1 MKCRHLAI
9 EITRKCN
16 KNCAHC
22 MRGESQNLSITPL
35 IIDKIFENIE
45 DCGMMSLMGGETL
58 LETQLIDYLVDK
70 IINNWNTHHI
80 QLTTNG
86 TIRDKTIID
95 ILKKFCESGTNKE
108 ALLIISN
115 DEFHNQNDS
124 KETYNFYNEL
134 LGNYGRIT
142 LECKDDLDNIK
153 YTGRAVKYIDEHPET
168 SENYLV
174 AIPFLQKHRIKVVD
188 DFIYCSLYVCANG
201 NVYLDEEISFEL
213 LDSLSFGNISNKTL
227 ADMIKENNDE
237 CLLTC
242 CDYENLMYIQQGKI
256 RYNDIV
262 TSMVEPTAHIKIADL
277 IFNKIY
283 ELRKEARERFP
294 FLTPQEIIIR
304 YRMPK
309 DYIIE
314 LNDIINEIYNCYAK
328 YQSLR
333 KSNGKY
339 TVYWEII
346 NSYLKEA
353 KLSQPKDIEIIRR
366 SYTVLAL
373 LTYPHLLDENITKD
387 LCASSE
393 FYKLAIAESIEDTDM
408 FDVLVQVNKRC
419 EEDTSL
425 INNTL
430 VLPCNM
436 GDEFFDLKPNVYKKV
451 EDRLLSLYGGY
462 KGVRDVFG
470 K

>member
-45 DCGMMSLMGGETL
+45 DCEMISLMGGETL
-58 LETQLIDYLVDK
+58 LEIQRIDYLVDK
-70 IINNWNTHHI
+70 IINNWNTYHI

-86 TIRDKTIID
+86 TIRDAAIID
-95 ILKKFCESGTNKE
+95 VLKKFCESGVDKE
-108 ALLIISN
+108 ALLIVSN
-115 DEFHNQNDS
+115 DKFHNQNDS

-142 LECKDDLDNIK
+142 LKCKDDLDNIK

-242 CDYENLMYIQQGKI
+242 CDYENLMHIQQRKI

-262 TSMVEPTAHIKIADL
+262 TSMVEPNAHIKIADL

-314 LNDIINEIYNCYAK
+314 LNDIINKIYNCYAK

-436 GDEFFDLKPNVYKKV
+436 GDEFFDLKPNIYKKV